1 MWTSLSD
8 HNIPGLGLDPMS
20 LRCIERQFAQFG
32 KLPIWQIVLLP
43 FFFSLE
49 ASMLLLLVS
58 FFLAELILDRRNSQ
72 ILISIV
78 VATSS
83 SSSSPR
89 FKVSFLQKIFIL
101 NALNP
106 KKAEFFF
113 SHCTYTSLP
122 LNGRARNYFY
132 LFYLPGYERS
142 SNLSCL
148 DPLNS
153 YPYTRG
159 EKRPFGLSWNQTQ
172 DLLLHQWPL
181 DHSSSGQKGEA
192 TIWQFY
198 DSATPIS

>member
-32 KLPIWQIVLLP
+32 KLPLWQIVLLP

-83 SSSSPR
+83 SSPSSSSPR
-89 FKVSFLQKIFIL
+89 FKVSFLQNIFIL

-106 KKAEFFF
+106 KRQSFYFTPIY
-113 SHCTYTSLP
+113 CTYFSLP
-122 LNGRARNYFY
+122 LNGRARNYY
-132 LFYLPGYERS
+132 CLFYLPGYERS
-142 SNLSCL
+142 CNLSCL

-153 YPYTRG
+153 YPYTQG

-172 DLLLHQWPL
+172 DLLLHKWPL
-181 DHSSSGQKGEA
+181 
-192 TIWQFY
+192 
-198 DSATPIS
+198 